1 MEELIFKQLIGK
13 KVEITF
19 NDVCL
24 TNPMIRT
31 EQGWLKKSE
40 ICPDFYKLE
49 CGFKIKRSGEPVI
62 IRTFFIYP
70 AHTFKLRRIK

>member
-1 MEELIFKQLIGK
+1 MEEERLKKYINK

-31 EQGWLKKSE
+31 EQGWLKKSG
-40 ICPDFYKLE
+40 ICPDVYKLE
-49 CGFKIKRSGEPVI
+49 CGFKIKRCGEPII

-70 AHTFKLRRIK
+70 AHTFKLRRLK

>member
-1 MEELIFKQLIGK
+1 
-13 KVEITF
+13 
-19 NDVCL
+19 
-24 TNPMIRT
+24 MIRI

-70 AHTFKLRRIK
+70 AHTFKLRRVK